1 MLPGREENGAQTPAR
16 KLGEKAPA
24 APALP
29 SALFLMGHSAPR
41 DSERDKNHFTSRPI
55 PRILPR

>member
-29 SALFLMGHSAPR
+29 VRPFSYGAQRSPRFGAGQKSLYKSA
-41 DSERDKNHFTSRPI
+41 DT
-55 PRILPR
+55 